1 MTKPFSSKS
10 LEHIKKYPLVQKI
23 LSIVF
28 SLPLVNTVYLY
39 ATALTNFIYSNIII
53 YIPFA
58 TRFLVFADNNF
69 DGLVLSVVDSV
80 LSITE
85 AILKRVET
93 VLAEYKKKGDEYVS
107 TYKQVGDEY
116 KKKAQGIA
124 GAYKK
129 KGEDTVSS
137 YLKPINDNASN
148 TVDKVLPKVK
158 EAKDAGES
166 AQAEASNEIY
176 KSIEIVHDTLN
187 RSKHL
192 ISSKSND
199 LSNTVISTYNKEFD
213 SAANEQNYYAK
224 VASASINTGVSLLK
238 SVNDDYIK
246 PLKDTTQTY
255 VEEKASP
262 YKEKAQITA
271 ENAKESMQDI
281 ITKGSTSDVPF
292 VSASA

>member
-53 YIPFA
+53 HIPFA

-69 DGLVLSVVDSV
+69 DALVLSVVDSV

-93 VLAEYKKKGDEYVS
+93 VLGEYKKKGDEYVS

-137 YLKPINDNASN
+137 YLKPINDYASN

-224 VASASINTGVSLLK
+224 VASASINTGVFF
-238 SVNDDYIK
+238 
-246 PLKDTTQTY
+246 
-255 VEEKASP
+255 
-262 YKEKAQITA
+262 AQI
-271 ENAKESMQDI
+271 SQ
-281 ITKGSTSDVPF
+281 
-292 VSASA
+292 